1 MKHTLYIIL
10 ALLCM
15 ALPSKAQKG
24 LHVNEIFEGDI
35 VEKTYMVDNLI
46 KGEQLKPYKLTFF
59 RSLKFKASAEGR
71 AKIEKLV
78 SEDIKN
84 SLDLELERQRG
95 KESDKNATPL
105 SPPFS
110 YVMMTLPPDGKFDP
124 NSPNRWYLCYQCTPY
139 KKNEYAITLVFM
151 KGHATVKELR
161 KMFKK
166 N

>member
-1 MKHTLYIIL
+1 MRHLLLSIL
-10 ALLCM
+10 FLLTI
-15 ALPSKAQKG
+15 LPAKAQKG
-24 LHVNEIFEGDI
+24 LYVNEIFEGDI
-35 VEKTYMVDNLI
+35 VKKTYMVDNLI